1 MASIARCL
9 RAVRPST
16 LSRLPQTPRVR
27 SNWQATTTL
36 RAFSASPISKLAPLS
51 DVAHPSLGI
60 LLPQTPPYIDS
71 PLFSFL
77 FSGDIRKYTKDHEW
91 VDLNADQTT
100 GVIGISEYAAE
111 ELGDVVYVELPEEGK
126 ELVAGDTLGAV
137 ESVKSAA
144 DINSPIAC
152 TVTASNMALE
162 DKPGTINQV
171 PEDDSHGGGWI
182 AKVTVG
188 EQGRKDF
195 ETLMDLDEYK
205 AFTGSE
211 ENH

>member
-16 LSRLPQTPRVR
+16 VSRLAQTPRMR
-27 SNWQATTTL
+27 SNWQANSV
-36 RAFSASPISKLAPLS
+36 RAFSTSPISKLS
-51 DVAHPSLGI
+51 DVAI
-60 LLPQTPPYIDS
+60 LQIQAPTPLPVHIVGEYHTARNCC
-71 PLFSFL
+71 
-77 FSGDIRKYTKDHEW
+77 GDIRKYTKEHEW
-91 VDLNADQTT
+91 VDLNADQTS

-152 TVTASNMALE
+152 TVTAANIALE

-182 AKVTVG
+182 AKVTIG

-195 ETLMDLDEYK
+195 ESLMDLEEYK
-205 AFTGSE
+205 AFTGSQE
-211 ENH
+211 H

>member
-1 MASIARCL
+1 MLVVECAHREL
-9 RAVRPST
+9 T
-16 LSRLPQTPRVR
+16 TP
-27 SNWQATTTL
+27 AAET
-36 RAFSASPISKLAPLS
+36 
-51 DVAHPSLGI
+51 
-60 LLPQTPPYIDS
+60 
-71 PLFSFL
+71 
-77 FSGDIRKYTKDHEW
+77 GDIRKYTKDHEW
-91 VDLNADQTT
+91 IDLNADQTA

-126 ELVAGDTLGAV
+126 ELTAGDTLGAV

-162 DKPGTINQV
+162 EKPGTINQV

-195 ETLMDLDEYK
+195 EALMDLEEYK
-205 AFTGSE
+205 TFTGSE
-211 ENH
+211 EH